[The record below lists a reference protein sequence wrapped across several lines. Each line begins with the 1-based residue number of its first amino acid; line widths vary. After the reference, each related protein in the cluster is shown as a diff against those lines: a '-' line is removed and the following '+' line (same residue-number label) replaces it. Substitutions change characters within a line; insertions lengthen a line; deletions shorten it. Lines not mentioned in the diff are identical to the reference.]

1 MKRIKIDIPFKEIK
15 YIHHISDVHIR
26 NLKRHAE
33 YEQVFDKLYKKI
45 GENRENSLIY
55 VGGDIAHSKTDMS
68 PELVDQTSRFLTSL
82 SEICP
87 TIVIT
92 GNHDCNLNNRSRLD
106 VLTPIINNLNLP
118 NLHYLKHSGV
128 YDVADVSFVVW
139 DVWEDEENYIKAK
152 DFEADT
158 KIVLYHGTVDRSKT
172 DVGFS
177 LPGKVTID
185 YFDDYDLGLIGD
197 IHKRQYLNEEKT
209 IAYCGSLIQQ
219 NHGESIGH
227 GYVLWEVPT
236 RTGEYIEIPNDYG
249 YYTIDI
255 DKGIVPPEDKA
266 MPKKARLR
274 VRISNTD
281 GAQLKK
287 CLAVIHHRYGIKD
300 VTITRVDRR
309 DRVRGEQQIVIGDV
323 NDTDYQYE
331 LIEDYLKRNHTLTD
345 EMLIK
350 IKKLNEDIN
359 DELPPAR
366 VKRNIDWKLKH
377 FEFSNMFCYGENNVV
392 DFTQLNGIVG
402 MFAPNASGKSTLL
415 DALSFCLFDM
425 TSRTSKA
432 ASVLNNKKKNFNCK
446 VNFEVSGLDYY
457 IERKATTRSRDG
469 HVKVDVNFWMVDDG
483 GDIISLNGDQRRTTN
498 YNINRV
504 IGTYEDFI
512 LSTLSTQNNFTVFI
526 DKTQK
531 ERKELLATFMGTDIF
546 DSLYQS
552 ANDKISETQTL
563 LRDFN
568 KIDYGKM
575 LADLQKETTI
585 SEVKQTN
592 LLTKKDNE
600 TKTYNDLNS
609 QIINLTIQLKPVDD
623 TIRDIGVLKKEKFN
637 NKELLNTTHK
647 DENNVATEQYDLSQ
661 VIRDLELKVVTYESE
676 NVQEK
681 YAELEKL
688 EQERDIFGV
697 ELDKLKADVRVKLD
711 KIDKLGNLKWDESCG
726 YCMSNPFT
734 LDAIE
739 TKKNLNKDVELSK
752 EYMETKKGMDNQIE
766 KMFKIRAF
774 KEELDE
780 ANSKLN
786 ESKLRE
792 DNLNYSLQ
800 YINERKQNIENQIES
815 ISSEIQRYKD
825 QENNIKYNKKIKIKI
840 TKKELGLSDVDDRIS
855 ELNDDITEV
864 HSDIKVND
872 NEMRNINKKIKE
884 IQELE
889 KQNQAY
895 HYYLDAVRRDSIPY
909 ELLEKAIPTIEGE
922 VNNILSQLVDFQ
934 LSLEMDGK
942 NINSN
947 IVYDDLNQWPL
958 ELSSGMERFI
968 SSLAMRVG
976 LINVSNLPR
985 SNFLAIDEGWGT
997 MDSDNINSVYNLFQY
1012 LKAQFQFALI
1022 VSHVDSMRDA
1032 VDTLLEISKDS
1043 DFSSIKFD

>member
-1 MKRIKIDIPFKEIK
+1 MKRTKIDIPFKEIK
-15 YIHHISDVHIR
+15 YIHHISDIHIR

-33 YEQVFDKLYKKI
+33 YEQVFEKLYDKI
-45 GENRENSLIY
+45 KENRENSLIY
-55 VGGDIAHSKTDMS
+55 IGGDIAHSKTDMS
-68 PELVDQTSRFLTSL
+68 PELVDQTSRFLKSL

-92 GNHDCNLNNRSRLD
+92 GNHDCNLNNLNRLD

-139 DVWEDEENYIKAK
+139 DVWEDEEDYIKAN

-158 KIVLYHGTVDRSKT
+158 KVVLYHGTVDRSKT

-185 YFDDYDLGLIGD
+185 YFDDYDMGLIGD

-227 GYVLWEVPT
+227 GYLLWEVPT
-236 RTGEYIEIPNDYG
+236 RTAEYIEIPNNFG

-255 DKGIVPPEDKA
+255 DNGLVPDVDD

-309 DRVRGEQQIVIGDV
+309 ERVRGEEQVVIGDV

-331 LIEDYLKRNHTLTD
+331 LIEDFLKRHHTITD
-345 EMLIK
+345 DMLVK
-350 IKKLNEDIN
+350 IKNLNEDIN
-359 DELPPAR
+359 NELPPAR
-366 VKRNIDWKLKH
+366 VKRNIDWKIKN
-377 FEFSNMFCYGENNVV
+377 FEFSNMFCYGEDNYV
-392 DFTQLNGIVG
+392 DFTQLDGIVG

-415 DALSFCLFDM
+415 DALSFCLFDV
-425 TSRTSKA
+425 TSRTTKA

-446 VNFEVSGLDYY
+446 VNFEVGGLDYY

-469 HVKVDVNFWMVDDG
+469 HVKVDVNFWMVDDD
-483 GDIISLNGDQRRTTN
+483 GDIVSLNGDQRRTTN

-504 IGTYEDFI
+504 IGTYDDFI

-546 DSLYQS
+546 DTLYQS

-568 KIDYGKM
+568 KTDYGKM

-585 SEVKQTN
+585 LEVNQTN

-609 QIINLTIQLKPVDD
+609 QIINLTTQLKPVDD
-623 TIRDIGVLKKEKFN
+623 TIRDIGILEKDKSEN
-637 NKELLNTTHK
+637 EELLDKAFN
-647 DENNVATEQYDLSQ
+647 EESNVTTEQYDLSV
-661 VIRDLELKVVTYESE
+661 VIDDLKSKIKIYEKD

-688 EQERDIFGV
+688 EKERSLFEI
-697 ELDKLKADVRVKLD
+697 ELDKLKAEVRVKLD
-711 KIDKLGNLKWDESCG
+711 KTNKLKDVTHDPDCEH
-726 YCMSNPFT
+726 CMSNPLT

-739 TKKNLNKDVELSK
+739 TEKNLSKDVELAKDYK
-752 EYMETKKGMDNQIE
+752 EKKEGMDKEIE
-766 KMFKIRAF
+766 KMSNARAF
-774 KEELDE
+774 KEELDKAKSQLSE
-780 ANSKLN
+780 GN
-786 ESKLRE
+786 LRN
-792 DNLNYSLQ
+792 DNLNYGLQ

-815 ISSEIQRYKD
+815 VNSEIKRYKE
-825 QENNIKYNKKIKIKI
+825 QENNIKYNEKVKDKI
-840 TKKELGLSDVDDRIS
+840 TTKELELSDVDKKIS

-884 IQELE
+884 ISELE

-934 LSLEMDGK
+934 MALEMDGK

-947 IVYDDLNQWPL
+947 IVYDDVNQWPL

-1012 LKAQFQFALI
+1012 LKTQFQFALI

-1032 VDTLLEISKDS
+1032 VDTLLEITKDS
-1043 DFSSIKFD
+1043 DFSKIKFD

>member
-1 MKRIKIDIPFKEIK
+1 MKRTKVDIPFKEIK

-33 YEQVFDKLYKKI
+33 YEQVFEKLYDKI
-45 GENRENSLIY
+45 KENRENSLIY
-55 VGGDIAHSKTDMS
+55 IGGDIAHSKTDMS
-68 PELVDQTSRFLTSL
+68 PELVDQTSRFLKSL

-92 GNHDCNLNNRSRLD
+92 GNHDCNLNNLNRLD

-139 DVWEDEENYIKAK
+139 DVWEDEENYIKAN

-158 KIVLYHGTVDRSKT
+158 KVVLYHGTVDRSKT

-185 YFDDYDLGLIGD
+185 YFDDYDMGLIGD

-219 NHGESIGH
+219 NHVEGIGQ
-227 GYVLWEVPT
+227 GYLLWEVPT
-236 RTGEYIEIPNDYG
+236 RTAEYIEIPNDYG

-255 DKGIVPPEDKA
+255 DDGIVPNVEGV
-266 MPKKARLR
+266 PKKARLR

-287 CLAVIHHRYGIKD
+287 ALAVIHHRYGIKD
-300 VTITRVDRR
+300 VTITRVDRKER
-309 DRVRGEQQIVIGDV
+309 IRGEHQVVIGDV

-331 LIEDYLKRNHTLTD
+331 LIEDYLKRNHAITD
-345 EMLIK
+345 DMLVK
-350 IKKLNEDIN
+350 IKNLNEDIN
-359 DELPPAR
+359 NELPPAR
-366 VKRNIDWKLKH
+366 VKRNIDWKLKN
-377 FEFSNMFCYGENNVV
+377 FEFSNMFCYGENNYV
-392 DFTQLNGIVG
+392 DFTQLDGIVG

-415 DALSFCLFDM
+415 DALSFCLFDI
-425 TSRTSKA
+425 TSRTTRA
-432 ASVLNNKKKNFNCK
+432 ASVLNNKKKNFSCK
-446 VNFEVSGLDYY
+446 VNFEVGGLDYY

-469 HVKVDVNFWMVDDG
+469 HVKVDVNFWMVDEG
-483 GDIISLNGDQRRTTN
+483 GDIVSLNGDQRRTTN

-504 IGTYEDFI
+504 IGTYDDFI

-531 ERKELLATFMGTDIF
+531 ERKELLATFMGTNIF
-546 DSLYQS
+546 DTLYQS

-568 KIDYGKM
+568 KTDYGRM
-575 LADLQKETTI
+575 LADLRKETTI
-585 SEVKQTN
+585 LEVKQTD
-592 LLTKKDNE
+592 LLSKKDDK

-609 QIINLTIQLKPVDD
+609 QIINLTTQLKPVDD
-623 TIRDIGVLKKEKFN
+623 TIRDIDILEKEKSDSE
-637 NKELLNTTHK
+637 ELLDTAHN
-647 DENNVATEQYDLSQ
+647 EESNVVTEQYDLSA
-661 VIRDLELKVVTYESE
+661 VIDDLKSKIKIYEKD
-676 NVQEK
+676 NIQEQ

-688 EQERDIFGV
+688 EKERSLFEI
-697 ELDKLKADVRVKLD
+697 ELDKLKAEVRVKLD
-711 KIDKLGNLKWDESCG
+711 KTAKLKDVTYDPDCEH
-726 YCMSNPFT
+726 CMSNPLT

-739 TKKNLNKDVELSK
+739 TEKNLSKDVELAK
-752 EYMETKKGMDNQIE
+752 EYKEKKEGMDKEIE
-766 KMFKIRAF
+766 KMSNVRAF
-774 KEELDE
+774 KEELDKAKSQLSE
-780 ANSKLN
+780 G
-786 ESKLRE
+786 KLRD
-792 DNLNYSLQ
+792 DNLNYGLQ

-815 ISSEIQRYKD
+815 VNSEIKRYKE
-825 QENNIKYNKKIKIKI
+825 QENNIKYNEKVKDKI
-840 TKKELGLSDVDDRIS
+840 TTKELELSDIDKKIS

-884 IQELE
+884 ISELE

-909 ELLEKAIPTIEGE
+909 ELLAKAIPTIEGE

-934 LSLEMDGK
+934 MALEMDGK

-947 IVYDDLNQWPL
+947 IVYDDVNQWPL

-1012 LKAQFQFALI
+1012 LKTQFQFALI

-1032 VDTLLEISKDS
+1032 VDTLLEITKDS
-1043 DFSSIKFD
+1043 DFSKIKFD

>member
-1 MKRIKIDIPFKEIK
+1 MKRTKVDIPLKKIK

-33 YEQVFDKLYKKI
+33 YEQVFDKLYEKI
-45 GENRENSLIY
+45 KQNREDSIIY
-55 VGGDIAHSKTDMS
+55 IGGDIAHSKTDMS
-68 PELVDQTSRFLTSL
+68 PELVDQTSRFLKSL

-92 GNHDCNLNNRSRLD
+92 GNHDCNLNNLNRLD

-118 NLHYLKHSGV
+118 NLHYLKRSGV
-128 YDVADVSFVVW
+128 YDIADMSFVVW
-139 DVWEDEENYIKAK
+139 DVWEDEEDYIKAS

-158 KIVLYHGTVDRSKT
+158 KVVLYHGTVDRSKT

-185 YFDDYDLGLIGD
+185 YFDGYDLGLIGD
-197 IHKRQYLNEEKT
+197 IHKRQYLDKEKT

-227 GYVLWEVPT
+227 GYLLWEVET
-236 RTGEYIEIPNDYG
+236 KKSEYIEIPNDYG

-255 DKGIVPPEDKA
+255 DKGIVPDVKG

-274 VRISNTD
+274 VRVSNTN
-281 GAQLKK
+281 GIELKK
-287 CLAVIHHRYGIKD
+287 ALAIIHHRYGIKD
-300 VTITRVDRR
+300 VTITKVDRR
-309 DRVRGEQQIVIGDV
+309 DVGRSDSEMVIGDV

-331 LIEDYLKRNHTLTD
+331 LIEDYLKRNHPITD
-345 EMLIK
+345 NILVK
-350 IKKLNEDIN
+350 IKKLNEEIN
-359 DELPPAR
+359 NELPPAR
-366 VKRNIDWKLKH
+366 VKRNINWKLKN
-377 FEFSNMFCYGENNVV
+377 FEFSNMFCYGEDNYV
-392 DFTQLNGIVG
+392 DFTQLEGIVG

-415 DALSFCLFDM
+415 DALSFCLFDI
-425 TSRTSKA
+425 TSRTNKA
-432 ASVLNNKKKNFNCK
+432 ASVLNNKKKSFNCK
-446 VNFEVSGLDYY
+446 VNFEVAGLDYF

-469 HVKVDVNFWMVDDG
+469 HVKVEVNFWMVDDG

-504 IGTYEDFI
+504 IGTYDDFI

-546 DSLYQS
+546 DTLYQS

-568 KIDYGKM
+568 KVDYGKI

-585 SEVKQTN
+585 LEVNQTN
-592 LLTKKDNE
+592 LLSKKDDE
-600 TKTYNDLNS
+600 SKVYNDLNS
-609 QIINLTIQLKPVDD
+609 QIINLTTQLKPVDD
-623 TIRDIGVLKKEKFN
+623 TIRDINILEKEN
-637 NKELLNTTHK
+637 SDNEELLDKAFN
-647 DENNVATEQYDLSQ
+647 EESNVVTEQYDLSQ
-661 VIRDLELKVVTYESE
+661 VISDLESKIKIYEKD

-688 EQERDIFGV
+688 EQERNIFAV

-711 KIDKLGNLKWDESCG
+711 KIDKLKGVTYDPDCEH
-726 YCMSNPFT
+726 CMSNPLT

-739 TKKNLNKDVELSK
+739 TEKNLDKDVGLSK
-752 EYMETKKGMDNQIE
+752 EYMKKKEGMDTEIE
-766 KMFKIRAF
+766 KMFKVRAF
-774 KEELDE
+774 KEELDKAKSQLSE
-780 ANSKLN
+780 G
-786 ESKLRE
+786 KLRE
-792 DNLNYSLQ
+792 DNLNYGLQ
-800 YINERKQNIENQIES
+800 YINERKQNIENQIQS
-815 ISSEIQRYKD
+815 TNNEIKRYKE
-825 QENNIKYNKKIKIKI
+825 QENNIKFNDSIKSKI
-840 TKKELGLSDVDDRIS
+840 TKKELELSDVDKIIS
-855 ELNDDITEV
+855 KLNDNITEV

-872 NEMRNINKKIKE
+872 NEMKNINKKIKE
-884 IQELE
+884 IHELE

-909 ELLEKAIPTIEGE
+909 ELLAKAIPTIEGE

-934 LSLEMDGK
+934 MALEMDGK

-947 IVYDDLNQWPL
+947 IVYDDVNQWPL

-1012 LKAQFQFALI
+1012 LKTQFQFTLI

-1032 VDTLLEISKDS
+1032 VDTLLEITKDT
-1043 DFSSIKFD
+1043 DFSKIKFD

>member
-1 MKRIKIDIPFKEIK
+1 MKRTKIDIPFKEIK
-15 YIHHISDVHIR
+15 YIHHISDIHIR

-33 YEQVFDKLYKKI
+33 YEQVFEKLYDKI
-45 GENRENSLIY
+45 KENRENSLIY
-55 VGGDIAHSKTDMS
+55 IGGDIAHSKTDMS
-68 PELVDQTSRFLTSL
+68 PELVDQTSRFLKSL

-92 GNHDCNLNNRSRLD
+92 GNHDCNLNNLNRLD

-139 DVWEDEENYIKAK
+139 DVWEDEEDYIKAN

-158 KIVLYHGTVDRSKT
+158 KVVLYHGTVDRSKT

-185 YFDDYDLGLIGD
+185 YFDDYDMGLIGD

-227 GYVLWEVPT
+227 GYLLWEVPT
-236 RTGEYIEIPNDYG
+236 RTAEYIEIPNDFG

-255 DKGIVPPEDKA
+255 DNGLVPDVKE

-309 DRVRGEQQIVIGDV
+309 ERVRGEEQVVIGDV

-331 LIEDYLKRNHTLTD
+331 LIEDFLKRHHTITD
-345 EMLIK
+345 DMLVK
-350 IKKLNEDIN
+350 IKNLNEDIN
-359 DELPPAR
+359 NELPPAR
-366 VKRNIDWKLKH
+366 VKRNIDWKIKN
-377 FEFSNMFCYGENNVV
+377 FEFSNMFCYGEDNYV
-392 DFTQLNGIVG
+392 DFTQLDGIVG

-415 DALSFCLFDM
+415 DALSFCLFDV
-425 TSRTSKA
+425 TSRTTKA

-446 VNFEVSGLDYY
+446 VNFEVGGLDYY

-483 GDIISLNGDQRRTTN
+483 GDIVSLNGDQRRTTN

-504 IGTYEDFI
+504 IGTYDDFI

-546 DSLYQS
+546 DTLYQS

-568 KIDYGKM
+568 KTDYGKM

-585 SEVKQTN
+585 LEVKQTD
-592 LLTKKDNE
+592 LLSKKDDE
-600 TKTYNDLNS
+600 TKIHNDLNS
-609 QIINLTIQLKPVDD
+609 QIINLTTQLKPVDD
-623 TIRDIGVLKKEKFN
+623 TIRDIGILEKDKSEN
-637 NKELLNTTHK
+637 EELLDKAFN
-647 DENNVATEQYDLSQ
+647 EESNVTTEQYDLSA
-661 VIRDLELKVVTYESE
+661 VIDDLKSKIKIYEKD

-688 EQERDIFGV
+688 EKERSLFEI
-697 ELDKLKADVRVKLD
+697 ELDKLKAEVRVKLD
-711 KIDKLGNLKWDESCG
+711 KTNKLKDVTHDPDCEH
-726 YCMSNPFT
+726 CMSNPLT

-739 TKKNLNKDVELSK
+739 TEKNLSKDVELAKDYK
-752 EYMETKKGMDNQIE
+752 EKKEGMDKEIE
-766 KMFKIRAF
+766 KMSNARAF
-774 KEELDE
+774 KEELDKAKSQLSE
-780 ANSKLN
+780 GN
-786 ESKLRE
+786 LRN
-792 DNLNYSLQ
+792 DNLNYGLQ

-815 ISSEIQRYKD
+815 VNNEIKRYKE
-825 QENNIKYNKKIKIKI
+825 QENNIKYNEKVKDKI
-840 TKKELGLSDVDDRIS
+840 TTKELELSDVDKKIS

-884 IQELE
+884 ISELE

-934 LSLEMDGK
+934 MALEMDGK

-947 IVYDDLNQWPL
+947 IVYDDVNQWPL

-1012 LKAQFQFALI
+1012 LKTQFQFALI

-1032 VDTLLEISKDS
+1032 VDTLLEITKDS
-1043 DFSSIKFD
+1043 DFSKIKFD

>member
-1 MKRIKIDIPFKEIK
+1 MKRTKIDIPFKEIK
-15 YIHHISDVHIR
+15 YIHHISDIHIR

-33 YEQVFDKLYKKI
+33 YEQVFEKLYDKI
-45 GENRENSLIY
+45 KENRENSLIY
-55 VGGDIAHSKTDMS
+55 IGGDIAHSKTDMS
-68 PELVDQTSRFLTSL
+68 PELVDQTSRFLKSL

-92 GNHDCNLNNRSRLD
+92 GNHDCNLNNLNRLD

-139 DVWEDEENYIKAK
+139 DVWEDEEDYIKAN

-158 KIVLYHGTVDRSKT
+158 KVVLYHGTVDRSKT

-185 YFDDYDLGLIGD
+185 YFDDYDMGLIGD

-227 GYVLWEVPT
+227 GYLLWEVPT
-236 RTGEYIEIPNDYG
+236 RTAEYIEIPNNFG

-255 DKGIVPPEDKA
+255 DNGLVPDVDD

-309 DRVRGEQQIVIGDV
+309 ERVRGEEQVVIGDV

-331 LIEDYLKRNHTLTD
+331 LIEDFLKRHHTITD
-345 EMLIK
+345 DMLVK
-350 IKKLNEDIN
+350 IKNLNEDIN
-359 DELPPAR
+359 NELPPAR
-366 VKRNIDWKLKH
+366 VKRNIDWKIKN
-377 FEFSNMFCYGENNVV
+377 FEFSNMFCYGEDNYV
-392 DFTQLNGIVG
+392 DFTQLDGIVG

-415 DALSFCLFDM
+415 DALSFCLFDV
-425 TSRTSKA
+425 TSRTTKA

-483 GDIISLNGDQRRTTN
+483 GDIVSLNGDQRRTTN

-504 IGTYEDFI
+504 IGTYDDFI

-546 DSLYQS
+546 DTLYQS

-568 KIDYGKM
+568 KTDYGKM

-585 SEVKQTN
+585 LEVNQTN

-609 QIINLTIQLKPVDD
+609 QIINLTTQLKPVDD
-623 TIRDIGVLKKEKFN
+623 TIRDIGILEKDKSEN
-637 NKELLNTTHK
+637 EELLEKAFN
-647 DENNVATEQYDLSQ
+647 EESNVTTEQYDLSV
-661 VIRDLELKVVTYESE
+661 VIDDLKSKIKIYEKD

-688 EQERDIFGV
+688 EKERSLFEI
-697 ELDKLKADVRVKLD
+697 ELDKLKAEVRVKLD
-711 KIDKLGNLKWDESCG
+711 KTNKLKDVTHDPDCEH
-726 YCMSNPFT
+726 CMSNPLT

-739 TKKNLNKDVELSK
+739 TEKNLSKDVELAKDYK
-752 EYMETKKGMDNQIE
+752 EKKEGMDKEIE
-766 KMFKIRAF
+766 KMSNARAF
-774 KEELDE
+774 KEELDKAKSQLSE
-780 ANSKLN
+780 GN
-786 ESKLRE
+786 LRN
-792 DNLNYSLQ
+792 DNLNYGLQ

-815 ISSEIQRYKD
+815 VNSEIKRYKE
-825 QENNIKYNKKIKIKI
+825 QENNIKYNEKVKDKI
-840 TKKELGLSDVDDRIS
+840 TTKELELSDVDKKIS

-884 IQELE
+884 ISELE

-934 LSLEMDGK
+934 MALEMDGK
-942 NINSN
+942 NINAN
-947 IVYDDLNQWPL
+947 IVYDDVNQWPL

-1012 LKAQFQFALI
+1012 LKTQFQFALI

-1032 VDTLLEISKDS
+1032 VDTLLEITKDS
-1043 DFSSIKFD
+1043 DFSKIKFD

>member
-1 MKRIKIDIPFKEIK
+1 
-15 YIHHISDVHIR
+15 
-26 NLKRHAE
+26 
-33 YEQVFDKLYKKI
+33 
-45 GENRENSLIY
+45 
-55 VGGDIAHSKTDMS
+55 
-68 PELVDQTSRFLTSL
+68 
-82 SEICP
+82 
-87 TIVIT
+87 
-92 GNHDCNLNNRSRLD
+92 
-106 VLTPIINNLNLP
+106 
-118 NLHYLKHSGV
+118 
-128 YDVADVSFVVW
+128 
-139 DVWEDEENYIKAK
+139 
-152 DFEADT
+152 
-158 KIVLYHGTVDRSKT
+158 
-172 DVGFS
+172 
-177 LPGKVTID
+177 
-185 YFDDYDLGLIGD
+185 
-197 IHKRQYLNEEKT
+197 
-209 IAYCGSLIQQ
+209 
-219 NHGESIGH
+219 
-227 GYVLWEVPT
+227 
-236 RTGEYIEIPNDYG
+236 
-249 YYTIDI
+249 
-255 DKGIVPPEDKA
+255 
-266 MPKKARLR
+266 
-274 VRISNTD
+274 
-281 GAQLKK
+281 
-287 CLAVIHHRYGIKD
+287 
-300 VTITRVDRR
+300 
-309 DRVRGEQQIVIGDV
+309 
-323 NDTDYQYE
+323 
-331 LIEDYLKRNHTLTD
+331 
-345 EMLIK
+345 
-350 IKKLNEDIN
+350 
-359 DELPPAR
+359 
-366 VKRNIDWKLKH
+366 
-377 FEFSNMFCYGENNVV
+377 
-392 DFTQLNGIVG
+392 

-446 VNFEVSGLDYY
+446 VNFEVSGLNYY

-469 HVKVDVNFWMVDDG
+469 HVKVDVNFWMVDEG
-483 GDIISLNGDQRRTTN
+483 GDVISLNGDQRRTTN

-504 IGTYEDFI
+504 IGTYDDFI

-546 DSLYQS
+546 DSLYQV

-575 LADLQKETTI
+575 LAELQKETTI

-609 QIINLTIQLKPVDD
+609 QIINLTTQLKPVDD
-623 TIRDIGVLKKEKFN
+623 TIRDIVVLKKEKFN
-637 NKELLNTTHK
+637 NEGLLNTTHK
-647 DENNVATEQYDLSQ
+647 DESSVATEQYDLSQ
-661 VIRDLELKVVTYESE
+661 IIRDLELKVVTYESE
-676 NVQEK
+676 DIQKK

-688 EQERDIFGV
+688 EQERDIFEV
-697 ELDKLKADVRVKLD
+697 ELDKLKAEVRVKLD
-711 KIDKLGNLKWDESCG
+711 KIDKLGNLKWDENCE

-734 LDAIE
+734 LDAID
-739 TKKNLNKDVELSK
+739 TKKNLNKDVGLSK

-774 KEELDE
+774 KEELDD

-815 ISSEIQRYKD
+815 ISNEIQRYKD

-855 ELNDDITEV
+855 KLNDDITEV

-872 NEMRNINKKIKE
+872 NEMRNINRKIKE
-884 IQELE
+884 IEELE

-1012 LKAQFQFALI
+1012 LKTQFQFALI

>member
-1 MKRIKIDIPFKEIK
+1 LKRTKIDIPFKEIK
-15 YIHHISDVHIR
+15 YIHHISDIHIR

-33 YEQVFDKLYKKI
+33 YEQVFEKLYDKI
-45 GENRENSLIY
+45 KENRENSLIY
-55 VGGDIAHSKTDMS
+55 IGGDIAHSKTDMS
-68 PELVDQTSRFLTSL
+68 PELVDQTSRFLKSL

-92 GNHDCNLNNRSRLD
+92 GNHDCNLNNLNRLD

-139 DVWEDEENYIKAK
+139 DVWEDEEDYIKAN

-158 KIVLYHGTVDRSKT
+158 KVVLYHGTVDRSKT

-185 YFDDYDLGLIGD
+185 YFDNYDMGLIGD

-227 GYVLWEVPT
+227 GYLLWEVPT
-236 RTGEYIEIPNDYG
+236 RTAEYIEIPNNFG

-255 DKGIVPPEDKA
+255 DNGLVPDVDD

-309 DRVRGEQQIVIGDV
+309 ERVRGEEQVVIGDV

-331 LIEDYLKRNHTLTD
+331 LIEDFLKRHHTITD
-345 EMLIK
+345 DMLVK
-350 IKKLNEDIN
+350 IKNLNEDIN
-359 DELPPAR
+359 NELPPAR
-366 VKRNIDWKLKH
+366 VKRNIDWKIKN
-377 FEFSNMFCYGENNVV
+377 FEFSNMFCYGEDNYV
-392 DFTQLNGIVG
+392 DFTQLDGIVG

-415 DALSFCLFDM
+415 DALSFCLFDV
-425 TSRTSKA
+425 TSRTTKA

-446 VNFEVSGLDYY
+446 VNFEVGGLDYY

-483 GDIISLNGDQRRTTN
+483 GDIVSLNGDQRRTTN

-504 IGTYEDFI
+504 IGTYDDFI

-546 DSLYQS
+546 DTLYQS

-568 KIDYGKM
+568 KTDYGKM

-585 SEVKQTN
+585 LEVKQTD
-592 LLTKKDNE
+592 LLSKKDDE
-600 TKTYNDLNS
+600 TKIHNDLNS
-609 QIINLTIQLKPVDD
+609 QIINLTTQLKPVDD
-623 TIRDIGVLKKEKFN
+623 TIRDIDILEKDKSEN
-637 NKELLNTTHK
+637 EELLDKAFN
-647 DENNVATEQYDLSQ
+647 EESNVTTEQYDLSV
-661 VIRDLELKVVTYESE
+661 VIDDLKSKIKIYEKD

-688 EQERDIFGV
+688 EKERSLFEI
-697 ELDKLKADVRVKLD
+697 ELDKLKAEVRVKLD
-711 KIDKLGNLKWDESCG
+711 KTNKLKDVTHDPDCEH
-726 YCMSNPFT
+726 CMSNPLT

-739 TKKNLNKDVELSK
+739 TEKNLSKDVELAKDYK
-752 EYMETKKGMDNQIE
+752 EKKEGMDKEIE
-766 KMFKIRAF
+766 KMSNARAF
-774 KEELDE
+774 KEELDKAKSQLSE
-780 ANSKLN
+780 GN
-786 ESKLRE
+786 LRN
-792 DNLNYSLQ
+792 DNLNYGLQ

-815 ISSEIQRYKD
+815 VNSEIKRYKE
-825 QENNIKYNKKIKIKI
+825 QENNIKYNEKVKDKI
-840 TKKELGLSDVDDRIS
+840 TTKELELSDVDKKIS

-884 IQELE
+884 ISELE

-934 LSLEMDGK
+934 MALEMDGK

-947 IVYDDLNQWPL
+947 IVYDDVNQWPL

-1012 LKAQFQFALI
+1012 LKTQFQFALI

>member
-1 MKRIKIDIPFKEIK
+1 LKRTKIDIPFKEIK

-33 YEQVFDKLYKKI
+33 YEQVFEKLYEKI
-45 GENRENSLIY
+45 KENRDSSLIY
-55 VGGDIAHSKTDMS
+55 IGGDIAHSKTDMS
-68 PELVDQTSRFLTSL
+68 PELVDQTSRFLKSL

-92 GNHDCNLNNRSRLD
+92 GNHDCNLNNLNRLD

-118 NLHYLKHSGV
+118 NLHYLKHSGI
-128 YDVADVSFVVW
+128 YDIADVSFVVW
-139 DVWEDEENYIKAK
+139 DVWEDEENYIKAN

-158 KIVLYHGTVDRSKT
+158 KVVLYHGTVDRSKT

-185 YFDDYDLGLIGD
+185 YFDDYDMGLIGD

-219 NHGESIGH
+219 NHGEGIGH
-227 GYVLWEVPT
+227 GYLLWEVPT
-236 RTGEYIEIPNDYG
+236 RTAEYIEIPNDFG

-255 DKGIVPPEDKA
+255 DNGIVPDVKG

-287 CLAVIHHRYGIKD
+287 ALAVIHHRYGIKD

-309 DRVRGEQQIVIGDV
+309 ERVRGEHQVVIGDV

-331 LIEDYLKRNHTLTD
+331 LIEDYLKRNHAITD
-345 EMLIK
+345 DMLVK
-350 IKKLNEDIN
+350 IKTLNEDIN
-359 DELPPAR
+359 NELPPAR
-366 VKRNIDWKLKH
+366 VKRNIDWKLKN
-377 FEFSNMFCYGENNVV
+377 FEFSNMFCYGENNYV
-392 DFTQLNGIVG
+392 DFTQLDGIVG

-415 DALSFCLFDM
+415 DALSFCLFDI
-425 TSRTSKA
+425 TSRTTRA
-432 ASVLNNKKKNFNCK
+432 ASVLNNKKKNFSCK
-446 VNFEVSGLDYY
+446 VNFEVGGLDYY

-469 HVKVDVNFWMVDDG
+469 HVKVDVNFWMVDEG
-483 GDIISLNGDQRRTTN
+483 GDIVSLNGDQRRTTN

-504 IGTYEDFI
+504 IGTYDDFI

-531 ERKELLATFMGTDIF
+531 ERKELLATFMGTNIF
-546 DSLYQS
+546 DTLYQS

-568 KIDYGKM
+568 KTDYGKM

-585 SEVKQTN
+585 LEVKQTD
-592 LLTKKDNE
+592 LLSKKDDE
-600 TKTYNDLNS
+600 TKIHNDLNS
-609 QIINLTIQLKPVDD
+609 QIINLTTQLKPVDD
-623 TIRDIGVLKKEKFN
+623 TIRDIDVLEKDKSEN
-637 NKELLNTTHK
+637 EELLDTTHN
-647 DENNVATEQYDLSQ
+647 EESNVTTEQYDLSA
-661 VIRDLELKVVTYESE
+661 VIDDLKSKIKIYEKD
-676 NVQEK
+676 NIQEQ

-688 EQERDIFGV
+688 EKERSLFEI
-697 ELDKLKADVRVKLD
+697 ELDKLKAEVRVKLD
-711 KIDKLGNLKWDESCG
+711 KIDKLKDVKYDENCEF
-726 YCMSNPFT
+726 CMSNPLT

-739 TKKNLNKDVELSK
+739 TEKNLDKDKELAHQ
-752 EYMETKKGMDNQIE
+752 YMEKKESMDKKIE
-766 KMFKIRAF
+766 KMSNVRAF
-774 KEELDE
+774 KEELDKAKSQLSE
-780 ANSKLN
+780 G
-786 ESKLRE
+786 KLRE
-792 DNLNYSLQ
+792 DNLNYGLQ

-815 ISSEIQRYKD
+815 INGEIKRYKE
-825 QENNIKYNKKIKIKI
+825 QENNIKFNDTIKDKIS
-840 TKKELGLSDVDDRIS
+840 KKELELSDVDDNIS
-855 ELNDDITEV
+855 ELNDEITEV

-872 NEMRNINKKIKE
+872 NEMKNINKKIKE
-884 IQELE
+884 ISELE

-934 LSLEMDGK
+934 MALEMDGK

-947 IVYDDLNQWPL
+947 IVYDDVNQWPL

-1012 LKAQFQFALI
+1012 LKTQFQFALI

-1032 VDTLLEISKDS
+1032 VDTLLEITKDS
-1043 DFSSIKFD
+1043 DFSN